1 MIRKIR
7 LIPKFMAS
15 QPRKQT
21 IAIHIF
27 PNISRS
33 IGNQTMKV
41 RQLIDYNMGN
51 TVLKKL
57 YTEFGGEAFALSY
70 SIKSK
75 DISGSIV

>member
-1 MIRKIR
+1 
-7 LIPKFMAS
+7 MAS

-41 RQLIDYNMGN
+41 RQLIEYNMGN

-57 YTEFGGEAFALSY
+57 YTEFGGEAFALFY

>member
-1 MIRKIR
+1 
-7 LIPKFMAS
+7 
-15 QPRKQT
+15 
-21 IAIHIF
+21 
-27 PNISRS
+27 
-33 IGNQTMKV
+33 MKV
-41 RQLIDYNMGN
+41 RQLIEYNMGN